1 MTHDEIRAILTLC
14 LLASFA
20 DGEKHDRER
29 EQIRQ
34 VAEGL
39 AGDEAVNLPGL
50 YQEVLLRRVDLAA
63 AVARLPSAEARQL
76 AFEMAVCVCE
86 ADGHTS
92 PKEAA
97 FLAQLRQALGQAPA
111 QVQAQ
116 APAQAVGTGPST
128 VGMAAGATAAAGA
141 LGASM
146 ASAYTAFEAQAHSVA
161 DARLDVPGAQE
172 AAIAL
177 PPGSPVPHPSA
188 VDGLGG
194 TAAQRQPGSLSAAE
208 MDGKILKASIL
219 NGAIE
224 LLPENLS
231 TLAIIPLQMRLV
243 YQIGQSYGYQLD
255 SGHIKDFLATL
266 GVGLTSQY
274 LEQAGRKL
282 LGGLLGKVGG
292 GLLGGLGK
300 QAVSSGMSFA
310 STYALGHVANQYY
323 AGGRTLSTEMLKNAY
338 QHVMQDGRQQQER
351 YMPQIQA
358 TARELN
364 MAKIMSMV
372 RGG

>member
-1 MTHDEIRAILTLC
+1 MTHDEIRATLTLC

-39 AGDEAVNLPGL
+39 AGDQAINLPGL
-50 YQEVLLRRVDLAA
+50 YQDVLLRRVSLES
-63 AVARLPSAEARQL
+63 AVAQLQSAEARQL
-76 AFEMAVCVCE
+76 AYEMAVCVCD

-92 PKEAA
+92 PKEEA
-97 FLAQLRQALGQAPA
+97 FLGQLRQALGMAGASAPA
-111 QVQAQ
+111 SASHA
-116 APAQAVGTGPST
+116 APVSI
-128 VGMAAGATAAAGA
+128 AAGVAAAGA
-141 LGASM
+141 YASFEQDAKTV
-146 ASAYTAFEAQAHSVA
+146 ASAPLQTAAPEAN
-161 DARLDVPGAQE
+161 
-172 AAIAL
+172 IAL
-177 PPGSPVPHPSA
+177 PAGEPVPHPTA
-188 VDGLGG
+188 VDTLPQ
-194 TAAQRQPGSLSAAE
+194 TAAQRRPGSLAATE
-208 MDGKILKASIL
+208 MDSKILKASIM

-243 YQIGQSYGYQLD
+243 YQIGKSYGYELD
-255 SGHIKDFLATL
+255 RGHIKDLLAAL

-274 LEQAGRKL
+274 LEEAGRKL
-282 LGGLLGKVGG
+282 LGGLLGKAGKG
-292 GLLGGLGK
+292 IFGGLGK

-323 AGGRTLSTEMLKNAY
+323 AGGRTLSTDMLKSAY
-338 QHVMQDGRQQQER
+338 QHVMQDGRQLQAY
-351 YMPQIQA
+351 YMPQMQE
-358 TARELN
+358 TARGLN
-364 MAKIMSMV
+364 TAKILSMV